1 MTESFEAHRPQLFS
15 LAYRMLGSA
24 SEAEDVVQDAWLRY
38 QAAPRQDVRS
48 PRAFLATIA
57 TRLCLDR
64 LKSARAARET
74 YVGPWLPE
82 PVLTEPGL
90 TPEDLVQRRESITLA
105 FLNLLETL
113 TPEERAVYLLREV
126 FDYGYDEIADVL
138 QTSAANCRQLFH
150 RAKQR
155 VADGRP
161 RFAPSD
167 EARRRLVERFMTA
180 LDRADVPALERL
192 LAEDVRF
199 WGDGGGKAAAAR
211 RPLAGRAEVLNLF
224 AGIARLGATVRATQQ
239 VDLAVAEVN
248 AEPAVVLCLDGRI
261 DAIFVCTVE
270 DDAIAAIRA
279 IRNPDKLVAI
289 ARQFQRTGGS

>member
-155 VADGRP
+155 VAEGRP

-167 EARRRLVERFMTA
+167 ETRRRLVERFMTA

-248 AEPAVVLCLDGRI
+248 AEPAVVLRLDGRI